1 MPRKSSKYEFDEI
14 PQFALQS
21 SANKTQVRMPSYL
34 QYTAERRYQNL
45 LEKKLAAKEEELRV
59 SKVKAGTEMIW
70 KNYPVHQVLGAV
82 LGGSSATVMLDGRD
96 YSSGRLLEDTD
107 NPCQK
112 ELDRVLN
119 HAKKADAN
127 KYDVSA
133 AMDKLSK
140 CVDREQGYFRKPIL
154 DQNDDDEN

>member
-1 MPRKSSKYEFDEI
+1 MPHKTPRYEFDEI
-14 PQFALQS
+14 PDFALQS
-21 SANKTQVRMPSYL
+21 SPNKTQVRMPSYL
-34 QYTAERRYQNL
+34 QHTSETRFQNI
-45 LEKKLAAKEEELRV
+45 LEKKLAAKEEELRI

-96 YSSGRLLEDTD
+96 YSSGRLLEETD
-107 NPCQK
+107 NPCQR
-112 ELDRVLN
+112 ELDRVLH

-127 KYDVSA
+127 KYDVSS

-140 CVDREQGYFRKPIL
+140 CVDKEQGFFRKPIV
-154 DQNDDDEN
+154 DQEDDDEN